1 MNVRSNLIAL
11 LALAFVAPA
20 LAQDQP
26 EKAPATYQV
35 RMETT
40 AGPVVIEVK
49 RELAPIGADRFYQ
62 LVKKG
67 YYNDLRIF
75 RVVDDFVAQFGMAGD
90 PKVNAQWRDA
100 TIPDDPVKVSNK
112 KGTVTFATSGPNSRT
127 TQLFINLKDNA
138 FLDQMGFAP
147 FGTVVE
153 GMENVEKFYSGYG
166 EAPSQP
172 LINSRGNAYLDEKF
186 PKLTKI
192 QSAKIVSEDGKPVPG
207 DAPKR

>member
-1 MNVRSNLIAL
+1 MRVYSSLIVVL
-11 LALAFVAPA
+11 MLAVVAPA
-20 LAQDQP
+20 FAQ
-26 EKAPATYQV
+26 EKPSQSPATYRV

-49 RELAPIGADRFYQ
+49 RELAPLGADRFYQ
-62 LVKKG
+62 LVKQG

-75 RVVDDFVAQFGMAGD
+75 RVVDNFVAQFGMAGD

-100 TIPDDPVKVSNK
+100 TFPDDPVKTSNK

-138 FLDQMGFAP
+138 FLDQMKFAP

-153 GMENVEKFYSGYG
+153 GMENVQKFYGGYG
-166 EAPSQP
+166 ESPQQP
-172 LINSRGNAYLDEKF
+172 LITERGNAYLDEKF

-192 QSAKIVSEDGKPVPG
+192 QSARVVSENGKSVQG
-207 DAPKR
+207 DAPKN